1 MKVLLINTT
10 TLWKNLVLQGNTI
23 LAFNSCID
31 FIDFI
36 FLYFYHHLC
45 IYCNRVFSDQS
56 SYVICRCLYR
66 GSQRLLLFQCLIWR
80 MACDVLNK
88 TKSHNRTCPINIMA
102 LDKTNQLTGTAYLT
116 IPSRRFY
123 IFFHL
128 YCSLCKVCFLASPFG
143 PFYRP
148 KLRISLPFHIL

>member
-1 MKVLLINTT
+1 MTVFLINTT

-66 GSQRLLLFQCLIWR
+66 GCCYFNVWVWR

-128 YCSLCKVCFLASPFG
+128 IVRYAKYVFLLVLLGLFTDRNCAFPYPFIY
-143 PFYRP
+143 F
-148 KLRISLPFHIL
+148 S